1 MSTAQTTISEA
12 FKTGIIAGL
21 STLLVTVFS
30 WTVALLRK
38 RNKELKIVKQDIEVL
53 KGAHV
58 ADKKYRQVMAGSQMA
73 QMELLQT
80 LLDRSLI
87 SCEDCPIPNHAD
99 PAMKRAQESLDRE
112 KGALQA
118 YLKELV

>member
-30 WTVALLRK
+30 WAVMLIKR
-38 RNKELKIVKQDIEVL
+38 RNKELKIVKADVAEL
-53 KGAHV
+53 KESHV
-58 ADKKYRQVMAGSQMA
+58 SDKKYRQVMAGSQMV
-73 QMELLQT
+73 QMELFQT
-80 LLDRSLI
+80 LLDRSMVA
-87 SCEDCPIPNHAD
+87 CEDCPIPNRAD
-99 PAMKRAQESLDRE
+99 PAMSRAQESLDRE
-112 KGALQA
+112 KANLQV